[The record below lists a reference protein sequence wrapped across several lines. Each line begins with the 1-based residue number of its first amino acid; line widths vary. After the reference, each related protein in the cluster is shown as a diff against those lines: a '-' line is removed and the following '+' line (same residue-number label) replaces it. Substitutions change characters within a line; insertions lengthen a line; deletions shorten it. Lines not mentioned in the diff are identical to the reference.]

1 MEPMARH
8 PSDSTDMAQQGTLGQ
23 RIRRIRKQRGLTLAK
38 VGRDDFTRAWI
49 SQIELGKARPSIR
62 ALRVIAER
70 LNTPVELLLEGR
82 EESVERETA
91 LEKARVLLARG
102 EPRRALLALK
112 PVVDWLEWPLGC
124 DARLAQVEAMCAL
137 GRKEKA
143 ARILDREKRAVAEHN
158 DRERRDRIDA
168 IEHGRRFK
176 YSGDAVKT
184 HLQLADRAQRDARN
198 HDALEHYRAARVL
211 LEVDAPGGESS

>member
-1 MEPMARH
+1 MARH
-8 PSDSTDMAQQGTLGQ
+8 ASDSKDIAANATLGQ
-23 RIRRIRKQRGLTLAK
+23 RIRSIRKQRGLTLAK

-70 LNTPVELLLEGR
+70 LNTPVEFLLEGR
-82 EESVERETA
+82 DESIEREMA
-91 LEKARVLLARG
+91 LERGRVLLARG
-102 EPRRALLALK
+102 EPRRALLALR
-112 PVVDWLEWPLGC
+112 PVVDWLEWPIGS
-124 DARLAQVEAMCAL
+124 DARLTQAEAMYAL

-143 ARILDREKRAVAEHN
+143 AKILDREKRAVAEHN
-158 DRERRDRIDA
+158 DVERRDRIRA
-168 IEHGRRFK
+168 IERGKRFR

-184 HLQLADRAQRDARN
+184 HLQLADRAQREARN

-211 LEVDAPGGESS
+211 LEVEAPTPGAETS